1 MSRIHE
7 AISRARAA
15 AEHGTGDGSPTW
27 IRPVR
32 DDSQDPVPWTM
43 VDAEAPPIKRV
54 LRRVEAVSTAAQPA
68 VSTAVRPMAAPTAFV
83 PQDARLASAKG
94 PPVIATRFQERVV
107 CAGAPPPIADRYRQ
121 LAATLHQA
129 HLERGAR
136 VVMVTSAT
144 LAEGKSLTS
153 TNLALTLSESYKRR
167 VLLVDADLRCP
178 SLHEIFEVAST
189 SGLSDGLRRPDVAP
203 FRTVGISGTL
213 ALLPAGRPDPDPMA
227 SLTSTRMRLVI
238 DEARRKFDWVI
249 VDTPPVASMPDAN
262 LLAGMV
268 DTVLLVVGAGIASYD
283 VIRQAVKSIG
293 KKKIAG
299 VVLNRAEAPT
309 LSVGYGS

>member
-1 MSRIHE
+1 MSRVSE

-15 AEHGTGDGSPTW
+15 AGQGTEDGSPTW

-43 VDAEAPPIKRV
+43 VDAEARPIKRV
-54 LRRVEAVSTAAQPA
+54 LRRVEAVSTAALPA
-68 VSTAVRPMAAPTAFV
+68 GSTAVRPMAAPAV
-83 PQDARLASAKG
+83 LVLQDVRLESAKG
-94 PPVIATRFQERVV
+94 TPVIATRFQERVV
-107 CAGAPPPIADRYRQ
+107 CGGAPPAIAEQFRQ

-129 HLERGAR
+129 HLERGVR

-144 LAEGKSLTS
+144 PSEGKSLTS
-153 TNLALTLSESYKRR
+153 TNLALTLSGSYKRR

-178 SLHEIFEVAST
+178 SLHEIFEVASA
-189 SGLSDGLRRPDVAP
+189 SGLSDGLRRPDFAP

-268 DTVLLVVGAGIASYD
+268 DTVLLVVGARIASYD

-293 KKKIAG
+293 KKKIVG
-299 VVLNRAEAPT
+299 VVLNRAEAPM
-309 LSVGYGS
+309 SVGYGS